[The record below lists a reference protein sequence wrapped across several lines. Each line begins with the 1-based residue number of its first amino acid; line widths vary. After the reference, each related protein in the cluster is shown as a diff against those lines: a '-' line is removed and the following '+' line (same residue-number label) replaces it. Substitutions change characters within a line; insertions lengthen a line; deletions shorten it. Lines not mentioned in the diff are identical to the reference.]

1 MIAFFSGLFIGTLA
15 GIVLVCLL
23 MVAKE
28 SDDGEI

>member
-1 MIAFFSGLFIGTLA
+1 MIAFFSGVFIGTVA
-15 GIVLVCLL
+15 GIATMCLL

>member
-1 MIAFFSGLFIGTLA
+1 MIAFFSGVFIGTVA
-15 GIVLVCLL
+15 GIATVCLL